1 MLELRHLRY
10 FIAVAAERNFTRA
23 AEILNI
29 AQPPLSR
36 QIKLIEE
43 ELGVTLI
50 ERDKRPLELTPA
62 WRLFYEQ
69 SLQVV
74 QRMKQL
80 RETMAA
86 YKSSRRPILPI
97 GFVPS
102 VIYGRLPDI
111 VRAYRA
117 DFKEVDLELTEMT
130 TLQQVAALK
139 EGRVDI
145 GFGRIMLDDDEAIEQ
160 IVLRRD
166 PLVLAVPADHELARR
181 KRRIPL
187 SAIAGEALII
197 YPRAPRPS
205 YADQVL
211 SILRDKAIEPRRI
224 REVMEMQTAVGL
236 VAAGSGLCLVP
247 SSVRQLKR
255 PNVAYC
261 DLADDVATPITMN
274 IRIDDRT
281 RGVLSMA
288 RVIKKIYLESKW
300 PIPKALDDLA
310 SRPMPSR

>member
-10 FIAVAAERNFTRA
+10 FIAVATERNFTRA
-23 AEILNI
+23 AEILNM

-43 ELGVTLI
+43 ELGVALI

-62 WRLFYEQ
+62 GRLFYDQ

-80 RETMAA
+80 RETMDAFR
-86 YKSSRRPILPI
+86 SSSRPILPI

-102 VIYGRLPDI
+102 TIYGRLPDI

-117 DFKEVDLELTEMT
+117 DFSKVDLELTEMT

-139 EGRVDI
+139 EGRIDI
-145 GFGRIMLDDDEAIEQ
+145 GFGRIMLGDEASIEQ

-166 PLVLAVPADHELARR
+166 PLILAVPSDHKLAGA
-181 KRRIPL
+181 KRRVPL
-187 SAIAGEALII
+187 SVIEGEALII

-211 SILRDKAIEPRRI
+211 GILREQKIEPRGI
-224 REVMEMQTAVGL
+224 REVMEVQTAVGL
-236 VAAGSGLCLVP
+236 VAAGAGLCLVP
-247 SSVRQLKR
+247 SSVRQLSR
-255 PNVAYC
+255 PNVVYC
-261 DLADDVATPITMN
+261 DIKDDAATPITMN
-274 IRIDDRT
+274 IRLNDRS

-288 RVIKKIYLESKW
+288 RVIKKVYVESKW
-300 PIPKALDDLA
+300 PVPDALNDLA